1 MSKAEVKKIQR
12 RSVKMIENNRLYVTA
27 IFLTLFL
34 TTVLVILDVIK

>member
-12 RSVKMIENNRLYVTA
+12 RSVKIIENNRLYVTA

-34 TTVLVILDVIK
+34 TTILVVLDFMK